1 MGFIEELNRSI
12 LKIEKKLE
20 RLEASL
26 IGSIPAP
33 TPPANPTTPGLVKFG
48 GDLDNA
54 TSTFDSQK
62 LIATGVTAGSYTN
75 TALTVDAQ
83 GRITTASSGSPSSP
97 SHASNSVEGVT
108 YLSVAPAVSTNP
120 IAVGINDPSVTNA
133 RTPTGSITS
142 GVLAGS
148 SYPNP
153 ANLAATTVT
162 PGSYTNTNLTVGAD
176 GRITAAS
183 NGTGGGTFPTDIP
196 GTDHVSFKIN
206 QLDSTNG
213 ATIDSSTTTFKIRNQ
228 ANNADKALSAGA
240 TTISSTLSVTSGAS
254 TLTGGLVIPNAATPT
269 VSTTGGISLGTTKH
283 QIVVN
288 DGAQRN
294 AMILESGTAF
304 PVSPY
309 DGQIF
314 YNTTLGLMARYDSS
328 TFSGPAAGWYHTDSR
343 LTDATTRANN
353 TSYPGAT
360 DQGSPW
366 QPAFGT
372 WGINSNRLYSVTD
385 ADADQVFLANTYA
398 NMTVQADV
406 KGTLLNS
413 VNYRT
418 PWLVWRGVVSGG
430 APRYGAAVALLNGN
444 VIVCINSTTVGA
456 AATTTTDNTYYT
468 LTVTQRNEVIT
479 VYVGGVSKITYSLT
493 TAYLNTLYGMWTPYY
508 GQWTP
513 YTNLIGFLL
522 FRGGSPATAAYMTN
536 FKAAAWVSA

>member
-228 ANNADKALSAGA
+228 ANNADKALNAGA

-269 VSTTGGISLGTTKH
+269 VSTTGGISLGTTNH

-314 YNTTLGLMARYDSS
+314 YNTTLGLMARYDS
-328 TFSGPAAGWYHTDSR
+328 TFSGPAAGWYRTDSR

-398 NMTVQADV
+398 TMTVQADV
-406 KGTLLNS
+406 KGALNG
-413 VNYRT
+413 NFYRT
-418 PWLVWRGVVSGG
+418 PWLVWRGVLLIGDV
-430 APRYGAAVALLNGN
+430 PRYGAAVALLNGN
-444 VIVCINSTTVGA
+444 VIVCINSTTFVA
-456 AATTTTDNTYYT
+456 LAATTTTDNTYYT

-479 VYVGGVSKITYSLT
+479 VYVGGVRKITYSLT
-493 TAYLNTLYGMWTPYY
+493 AAYLNTQY
-508 GQWTP
+508 GQGTP
-513 YTNLIGFLL
+513 YTNSIGFLL
-522 FRGGSPATAAYMTN
+522 YKIGSPATAAYMTN